1 MGAKTIAVLT
11 SGGDAP
17 GMNAA
22 VRAVVRSGLSF
33 GMKVYG
39 VMRGYNGLLNGD
51 LKEMNMRSVS
61 DIMQHGGTALFTARS
76 PEFNTPEGV
85 QKAANMCRE
94 KGIDGVVVIGG
105 DGSFR
110 GARDLT
116 GAGIPC
122 IGVPGT
128 IDNDIACTD
137 YTIGYD
143 TALNTAM
150 EMIDRIRDTTESH
163 DRCSVVEVMG
173 RRCGDIALNTG
184 VAVGALTTLVPE
196 IPYDFQ
202 KDVLDRIRLAQSTG
216 KRHYIIVVAEG
227 VGHTQELA
235 ERIQKETGIESRATI
250 LGHVQRGGAPTLRD
264 RVVASRM
271 GYHAVELL
279 QNGLGNRVVAMKGE
293 QIVDFDI
300 IEKSNLGRQ
309 FLYKEED
316 VGALK
321 TQIAH
326 QEVSKMNS
334 DIEVETHNL
343 RITCVN
349 DLLPLLDNVDIVICV
364 IDEPQYD
371 IQRIVNK
378 AVVTKN
384 IPCVFGA
391 SQVSR
396 GRVYSVVPHQTG
408 CFDCLNIH
416 YTKIDSLF
424 LEQFRGIRTVTKKIP
439 TIAYGPAMFQ
449 LTSAIVDEAVR
460 LITKY
465 AEPMSLNRQYEINYE
480 NGASFTHK
488 PWGHYPDECPT
499 CGNGKE
505 ENWEIFSQ
513 YGEIKL

>member
-1 MGAKTIAVLT
+1 MGAKSIAVLT

-22 VRAVVRSGLSF
+22 VRAVVRTGLNF

-39 VMRGYNGLLNGD
+39 VMRGYNGLLTGD

-61 DIMQHGGTALFTARS
+61 DIMQHGGTALYTARS
-76 PEFNTPEGV
+76 PEFNTPAGV
-85 QKAANMCRE
+85 EKAANMCRE
-94 KGIDGVVVIGG
+94 KGIEGVVVIGG

-116 GAGIPC
+116 NAGINC

-196 IPYDFQ
+196 IPYDFHR
-202 KDVLDRIRLAQSTG
+202 DVLDRIRLAQSTG

-227 VGHTQELA
+227 VGNTEELA
-235 ERIQKETGIESRATI
+235 QRIQRHTGIETRATI

-271 GYHAVELL
+271 GYHAAELL
-279 QNGLGNRVVAMKGE
+279 FNGIGNRVVAMKGE

-300 IEKSNLGRQ
+300 TEAFRAKR
-309 FLYKEED
+309 
-316 VGALK
+316 
-321 TQIAH
+321 
-326 QEVSKMNS
+326 
-334 DIEVETHNL
+334 
-343 RITCVN
+343 
-349 DLLPLLDNVDIVICV
+349 LP
-364 IDEPQYD
+364 
-371 IQRIVNK
+371 
-378 AVVTKN
+378 
-384 IPCVFGA
+384 
-391 SQVSR
+391 
-396 GRVYSVVPHQTG
+396 
-408 CFDCLNIH
+408 
-416 YTKIDSLF
+416 
-424 LEQFRGIRTVTKKIP
+424 
-439 TIAYGPAMFQ
+439 
-449 LTSAIVDEAVR
+449 
-460 LITKY
+460 
-465 AEPMSLNRQYEINYE
+465 
-480 NGASFTHK
+480 
-488 PWGHYPDECPT
+488 
-499 CGNGKE
+499 
-505 ENWEIFSQ
+505 
-513 YGEIKL
+513 

>member
-279 QNGLGNRVVAMKGE
+279 QTAWATAW
-293 QIVDFDI
+293 
-300 IEKSNLGRQ
+300 S
-309 FLYKEED
+309 
-316 VGALK
+316 
-321 TQIAH
+321 
-326 QEVSKMNS
+326 
-334 DIEVETHNL
+334 
-343 RITCVN
+343 
-349 DLLPLLDNVDIVICV
+349 P
-364 IDEPQYD
+364 
-371 IQRIVNK
+371 
-378 AVVTKN
+378 
-384 IPCVFGA
+384 
-391 SQVSR
+391 
-396 GRVYSVVPHQTG
+396 
-408 CFDCLNIH
+408 
-416 YTKIDSLF
+416 
-424 LEQFRGIRTVTKKIP
+424 
-439 TIAYGPAMFQ
+439 
-449 LTSAIVDEAVR
+449 
-460 LITKY
+460 
-465 AEPMSLNRQYEINYE
+465 
-480 NGASFTHK
+480 
-488 PWGHYPDECPT
+488 
-499 CGNGKE
+499 
-505 ENWEIFSQ
+505 
-513 YGEIKL
+513 